1 MFDRPTSPLPPPPD
15 DKLRSNKPGKAGDRD
30 GGGGRTAERL
40 MEIAGEAGVS
50 ARWEDAIVDRSM
62 DHRTLYTLS
71 RMYDPML
78 DIPNIPSVIGS

>member
-1 MFDRPTSPLPPPPD
+1 MFDRPTWPLPPD

-30 GGGGRTAERL
+30 GNGGEEERP
-40 MEIAGEAGVS
+40 MEIAGEARVS